1 VVTAKH
7 KSVVVSYNSVHEC
20 LNISMKKLQ
29 CLGDQIEEDDVCDIV
44 ASMGLKR
51 HAYRT
56 LVGKPEWK
64 KSLGET

>member
-1 VVTAKH
+1 
-7 KSVVVSYNSVHEC
+7 
-20 LNISMKKLQ
+20 MKKLQ